1 MPIYQA
7 YNRKIGAWVK
17 YEFTKGGFRVK
28 NVKER
33 NPKQPFTGVPMK
45 GQKPKRFSSRRF

>member
-7 YNRKIGAWVK
+7 YNRRIKAWVK
-17 YEFTKGGFRVK
+17 YEFTKKGFKVI

-33 NPKQPFTGVPMK
+33 NPKIKFKGIPIR
-45 GQKPKRFSSRRF
+45 GQKHIKIKRRKK